1 MISTIQNFTK
11 TSINQNPAIMY
22 LKALNDIIES
32 GKCILVPK
40 DAEETNS
47 GKIIIGYYDEQYYY
61 LIAGEAYNQ
70 VVLYWKKSGIS
81 FPVKS
86 DTVNKNLEQIG
97 VLKTTKE
104 GKQTRRTTKV
114 YIKFTK
120 DVKRYLKLEI
130 SQMKNILNNIG

>member
-1 MISTIQNFTK
+1 
-11 TSINQNPAIMY
+11 MY